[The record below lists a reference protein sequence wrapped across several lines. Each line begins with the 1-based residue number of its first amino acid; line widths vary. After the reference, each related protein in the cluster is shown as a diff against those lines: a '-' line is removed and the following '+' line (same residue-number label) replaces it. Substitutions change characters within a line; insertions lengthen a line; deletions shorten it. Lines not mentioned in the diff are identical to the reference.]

1 MLPST
6 PFFQLLSGAHAAVA
20 VIPSGVQGCTTPL
33 MQMAALEQAFSRCC
47 YYLLLLYSI
56 KEMPFK
62 TQKFLFLSLEDEAH

>member
-1 MLPST
+1 
-6 PFFQLLSGAHAAVA
+6 
-20 VIPSGVQGCTTPL
+20 VQGCTTPL